1 MEFLDLSSTQTWVS
15 LLTLTFLEIVLGIDN
30 IIFISIVS
38 NRLPGHLQRR
48 TRNLGLLL
56 AMGFRIMLLLG
67 LNFILGFTTPLFYIP
82 EISFLSLIDEA
93 HPVSGRDLI
102 LLTGGLFLMGKSTS
116 EIFNKMEGR
125 DSDERRASRP
135 IRVSTVIIQIVL
147 LDLVFS
153 FDSILTAIGLTRDVG
168 VMIVAVVIS
177 IIVMML
183 FAGQIS
189 RIINRNPSLQVLA
202 LSFLILIGFMLCLE
216 GVHQEIPKGYIYFAV
231 LYALMVELVN
241 LRRQK
246 KQAKVESTSKKE

>member
-1 MEFLDLSSTQTWVS
+1 MEFLDLGSTQTWIS

-30 IIFISIVS
+30 IIFISIVC

-67 LNFILGFTTPLFYIP
+67 LNIILGFTKPLFYIP
-82 EISFLSLIDEA
+82 EISFLSLVDQA

-102 LLTGGLFLMGKSTS
+102 LLAGGMFLMAKSTS

-125 DSDERRASRP
+125 DSDQRRVNKP
-135 IRVSTVIIQIVL
+135 VKVSTVIIQIIL

-153 FDSILTAIGLTRDVG
+153 FDSILTAIGLTRQVG
-168 VMIVAVVIS
+168 VMIVAVIIS

-189 RIINRNPSLQVLA
+189 RVINRNPSLQVLA

-216 GVHQEIPKGYIYFAV
+216 AVHQEIPKGYIYFAV
-231 LYALMVELVN
+231 IYALLVELVN

-246 KQAKVESTSKKE
+246 KQRKEASEVNIE